1 MMMLSRVRRRHDGG
15 VSDNNVDM
23 TWRLHLWR
31 DDVYGYDVYGNDV
44 N

>member
-23 TWRLHLWR
+23 TWRLRRWR